1 MPFHT
6 DEGVAEALQY
16 IEDLVYGAQMPYLAS
31 DLLDRGLAP
40 GEVVE
45 AVRRA
50 MMACE
55 RGGLPVRRHFQMVY
69 TSRGGS
75 LMRDCKLSGLGYA
88 LTLLNA
94 SPRHPRV
101 AEWQLRVL
109 RHYLDR

>member
-1 MPFHT
+1 MPFRAE
-6 DEGVAEALQY
+6 DDVADALQY
-16 IEDLVYGAQMPYLAS
+16 IEELVYGAQMPYLAG
-31 DLLDRGLAP
+31 DLLDRGLGP

-55 RGGLPVRRHFQMVY
+55 RAALPVRRHFQLVY

-75 LMRDCKLSGLGYA
+75 LVRDCKLSRLGYA

-94 SPRHPRV
+94 SPRHPEV

-109 RHYLDR
+109 RHYLER